1 MCFPFCKNKLPYYMT
16 YTPAQI
22 NPFWKWMRSNI
33 VNLSFSANKVVV
45 IRDWRLA
52 LLNII
57 FSLGIVSWVIY
68 SLFTG
73 KTYIVTEVPTGVASA
88 WGLASTDYTSTQAA
102 IYDGGSSFCDTL
114 TNYQFKYSDDWLY
127 STPVCAFYMG
137 AELISKLPSGNVM
150 FFTTHISETIKQ
162 RYLKPLSGCISNL
175 NGLGDATEVMGR
187 CEHAK
192 STNFLAPGIEE
203 SYFAFNHYFDSRL
216 QSGSKPM
223 TYIRTEG
230 SDENLY
236 TFEKGAAIRLKL
248 SEWLNI
254 TGIELDK
261 PFNEQNV
268 DGLDITGF
276 NGAGEDI
283 EKYPYVRTSGL
294 RLNIA
299 VRYHNFDLDRII
311 HTGVGDSEVYAVV
324 TVSPKIGWFS
334 KGDEIMYSQEGGDA
348 LFDINNPIN
357 MTSGQPNGIYYDFY
371 RYGIL
376 FDIQQTGLVGE
387 MDYLFILMQFTSG
400 IVLLGLATTL
410 VSFIAK
416 FGLGAKSELYKGAI
430 LETFDVQ
437 REAAKYATQ
446 ACVATKS
453 FKDADADGRGDLDF
467 DELRT
472 LIKESFSKSY
482 LDDGDDDSL
491 NESEINAMAYYLMRA
506 ADEHLDD
513 RVLEEREKTPEE
525 LRESKISLHEWQELS
540 TTGVFKLKDLK
551 YISKEQ
557 LEASGWTT
565 SILKKM
571 KSKG

>member
-1 MCFPFCKNKLPYYMT
+1 M
-16 YTPAQI
+16 
-22 NPFWKWMRSNI
+22 NPLWKWMRSNI

-52 LLNII
+52 VLNLI

-88 WGLASTDYTSTQAA
+88 WGLASTEYTSAQTA
-102 IYDGGSSFCDTL
+102 IYNGGSSFCDTL
-114 TNYQFKYSDDWLY
+114 TNYQFKYSDDWYYSAPLCALY
-127 STPVCAFYMG
+127 TG

-162 RYLKPLSGCISNL
+162 RYLKPLGGCLSDP
-175 NGLGDATEVMGR
+175 NGLGGAVEVMGR
-187 CEHAK
+187 CEHTK

-223 TYIRTEG
+223 TYIRREG
-230 SDENLY
+230 SDDNLY

-268 DGLDITGF
+268 NGLDITGF
-276 NGAGEDI
+276 NGAGVDI

-299 VRYHNFDLDRII
+299 VRYHNFDLDRIV
-311 HTGVGDSEVYAVV
+311 HTNIGDSEVYAVV

-334 KGDEIMYSQEGGDA
+334 KGDEILYSQEDGGRG
-348 LFDINNPIN
+348 FDIDNPIN
-357 MTSGQPNGIYYDFY
+357 LTSGQPNGIYYDFY

-387 MDYLFILMQFTSG
+387 MNYLFILMQFTSG

-410 VSFIAK
+410 VGFIAK
-416 FGLGAKSELYKGAI
+416 FGLGAKSDLYKGAI
-430 LETFDVQ
+430 LETFDVH
-437 REAAKYATQ
+437 REAAKYAAQ

-453 FKDADADGRGDLDF
+453 FKDADEDGRGDLDF
-467 DELRT
+467 DELTT
-472 LIKESFSKSY
+472 LIKGSFSKSY
-482 LDDGDDDSL
+482 LDEGVDDSFS
-491 NESEINAMAYYLMRA
+491 ESEITEMAYYMMRA
-506 ADEHLDD
+506 ADQHLDD
-513 RVLEEREKTPEE
+513 RILEEREKKPEE

-540 TTGVFKLKDLK
+540 TTGIFKLKDLK
-551 YISKEQ
+551 YVSKEQ
-557 LEASGWTT
+557 LEASGWTKG
-565 SILKKM
+565 ILKRR
-571 KSKG
+571 KSTK

>member
-1 MCFPFCKNKLPYYMT
+1 M
-16 YTPAQI
+16 
-22 NPFWKWMRSNI
+22 NPLWKWMRSNI

-52 LLNII
+52 VLNLI

-88 WGLASTDYTSTQAA
+88 WGLASTEYTSAQTA
-102 IYDGGSSFCDTL
+102 IYNGGSSFCDTL
-114 TNYQFKYSDDWLY
+114 TNYQFKYSDDWYYSAPLCALY
-127 STPVCAFYMG
+127 TG

-162 RYLKPLSGCISNL
+162 RYMKPLGGCLSDP
-175 NGLGDATEVMGR
+175 NGLGGAVEVMGR
-187 CEHAK
+187 CEHTK
-192 STNFLAPGIEE
+192 STNFFAPGIEE

-223 TYIRTEG
+223 TYIRREG
-230 SDENLY
+230 SDDNLY

-268 DGLDITGF
+268 NGLDITGF
-276 NGAGEDI
+276 NGAGVDI

-299 VRYHNFDLDRII
+299 VRYHNFDLDRIV
-311 HTGVGDSEVYAVV
+311 HTNIGDSEVYAVV

-334 KGDEIMYSQEGGDA
+334 KGDEILYSQEDGGRG
-348 LFDINNPIN
+348 FDIDNPIN
-357 MTSGQPNGIYYDFY
+357 LTSGQPNGIYYDFY

-387 MDYLFILMQFTSG
+387 MNYLFILMQFTSG

-410 VSFIAK
+410 VGFIAK
-416 FGLGAKSELYKGAI
+416 FGLGAKSDLYKGAI
-430 LETFDVQ
+430 LETFDVH
-437 REAAKYATQ
+437 REAAKYAAQ

-453 FKDADADGRGDLDF
+453 FKDADEDGRGDLDF
-467 DELRT
+467 DELTT
-472 LIKESFSKSY
+472 LIKGSFSKSY
-482 LDDGDDDSL
+482 LDEGVDDSFS
-491 NESEINAMAYYLMRA
+491 ESEITEMAYYMMRA
-506 ADEHLDD
+506 ADQHLDD
-513 RVLEEREKTPEE
+513 RILEEREKKPEE

-540 TTGVFKLKDLK
+540 TTGIFKLKDLK
-551 YISKEQ
+551 YVSKEQ
-557 LEASGWTT
+557 LEASGWTKG
-565 SILKKM
+565 ILKRR
-571 KSKG
+571 KSTK

>member
-1 MCFPFCKNKLPYYMT
+1 M
-16 YTPAQI
+16 
-22 NPFWKWMRSNI
+22 NPLWKWMRSNI

-45 IRDWRLA
+45 IRDWKLA
-52 LLNII
+52 VLNLI
-57 FSLGIVSWVIY
+57 FSLGIVSWGIY

-73 KTYIVTEVPTGVASA
+73 KTYIVTEVPTGVARA
-88 WGLASTDYTSTQAA
+88 WGLASTEYTSAQTA
-102 IYDGGSSFCDTL
+102 IYNGGSSFCDTL
-114 TNYQFKYSDDWLY
+114 TNYQFKYSDDWYYSAPLCALY
-127 STPVCAFYMG
+127 TG

-162 RYLKPLSGCISNL
+162 RYLKPLGGCLSDP
-175 NGLGDATEVMGR
+175 NGLGGAVDVMGR
-187 CEHAK
+187 CEHTK

-223 TYIRTEG
+223 TYIRREG
-230 SDENLY
+230 SDDNLY

-268 DGLDITGF
+268 NGIDITGF
-276 NGAGEDI
+276 NGAGVDI

-299 VRYHNFDLDRII
+299 VRYHNFDLDRIM
-311 HTGVGDSEVYAVV
+311 HTNIGDSEVYAVV

-334 KGDEIMYSQEGGDA
+334 KGDEILYSQEDGGRG
-348 LFDINNPIN
+348 FDIDNPIN
-357 MTSGQPNGIYYDFY
+357 LTSGQPNGIYYDFY

-387 MDYLFILMQFTSG
+387 MNYLFILMQFTSG

-410 VSFIAK
+410 VGFIAK
-416 FGLGAKSELYKGAI
+416 FGLGAKSDLYKGAI
-430 LETFDVQ
+430 LETFDVH
-437 REAAKYATQ
+437 REAAKYAAQ

-453 FKDADADGRGDLDF
+453 FKDADEDGRGDLDF
-467 DELRT
+467 DELTT
-472 LIKESFSKSY
+472 LIKGSFSKSY
-482 LDDGDDDSL
+482 LDEGVDDSFS
-491 NESEINAMAYYLMRA
+491 ESEITEMAYYMMRA
-506 ADEHLDD
+506 ADQHLDD
-513 RVLEEREKTPEE
+513 RILEEREKKPEE

-540 TTGVFKLKDLK
+540 TTGIFKLKDLK
-551 YISKEQ
+551 YVSKEQ
-557 LEASGWTT
+557 LEASGWTKG
-565 SILKKM
+565 ILKRR
-571 KSKG
+571 KSTK

>member
-1 MCFPFCKNKLPYYMT
+1 MT
-16 YTPAQI
+16 YTPAQM

-52 LLNII
+52 VLNII

-88 WGLASTDYTSTQAA
+88 WGLASTEYTSAQTA
-102 IYDGGSSFCDTL
+102 IYNGGSSFCDTL
-114 TNYQFKYSDDWLY
+114 SNYEFKYSDDWY
-127 STPVCAFYMG
+127 YYAPVCAYYMG

-162 RYLKPLSGCISNL
+162 RYIKPNDGCISDL
-175 NGLGDATEVMGR
+175 NGLGEATEVMGR
-187 CEHAK
+187 CEHSK

-223 TYIRTEG
+223 TYIRREG
-230 SDENLY
+230 SDDNLY
-236 TFEKGAAIRLKL
+236 TFERGAAIRLKL

-254 TGIELDK
+254 TGIDLDK

-276 NGAGEDI
+276 NGAGEDA

-299 VRYHNFDLDRII
+299 VKYHNFHLDRDI
-311 HTGVGDSEVYAVV
+311 HTQIGDSDVYAVV

-334 KGDEIMYSQEGGDA
+334 KGDEILYSQEGGDTS
-348 LFDINNPIN
+348 FDINNPIN
-357 MTSGQPNGIYYDFY
+357 LTNGQPNGIYYDFY

-387 MDYLFILMQFTSG
+387 MDYLFVLMQFTSG
-400 IVLLGLATTL
+400 IVLMGLATTL

-416 FGLGAKSELYKGAI
+416 FGLGTKSDLYKGVI

-453 FKDADADGRGDLDF
+453 FKDADEDGRGDLDF
-467 DELRT
+467 EELRK

-482 LDDGDDDSL
+482 LDDGVDDSF
-491 NESEINAMAYYLMRA
+491 NENEITAMAYYLMRA

-513 RVLEEREKTPEE
+513 RILEEREKTPEE

-557 LEASGWTT
+557 LEASGWAK
-565 SILKKM
+565 SILKRI
-571 KSKG
+571 KSRK

>member
-1 MCFPFCKNKLPYYMT
+1 MT
-16 YTPAQI
+16 YTPVRM
-22 NPFWKWMRSNI
+22 NPLWKWMRSNI

-52 LLNII
+52 GLNII

-88 WGLASTDYTSTQAA
+88 WGLASTEYTSAQTA
-102 IYDGGSSFCDTL
+102 IYNGGSSFCDTL
-114 TNYQFKYSDDWLY
+114 SNYEFKYSDDWY
-127 STPVCAFYMG
+127 YYAPVCAYYMG

-162 RYLKPLSGCISNL
+162 RYIKPNDGCISDL
-175 NGLGDATEVMGR
+175 NGLGEATEVMGR
-187 CEHAK
+187 CEHSK

-223 TYIRTEG
+223 TYIRREG
-230 SDENLY
+230 SDDNLY
-236 TFEKGAAIRLKL
+236 TFERGAAIRLKL

-254 TGIELDK
+254 AGIDLDK

-276 NGAGEDI
+276 NGAGEDA

-299 VRYHNFDLDRII
+299 VKYHNFHLDRDI
-311 HTGVGDSEVYAVV
+311 HTQIGDSDVYAVV

-334 KGDEIMYSQEGGDA
+334 KGDEILYSQEGGDTS
-348 LFDINNPIN
+348 FDINNPIN
-357 MTSGQPNGIYYDFY
+357 LTNGQPNGIYYDFY

-387 MDYLFILMQFTSG
+387 MDYVFILIQLTSG
-400 IVLLGLATTL
+400 VVMLGVATTL

-416 FGLGAKSELYKGAI
+416 FALGNKSEIYRGVI
-430 LETFDVQ
+430 QEEYEIG
-437 REAAKYATQ
+437 REAARYAAQ

-453 FKDADADGRGDLDF
+453 FKDADEDGKGDLDF
-467 DELRT
+467 DELRA
-472 LIKESFSKSY
+472 LIKESFSKNY
-482 LDDGDDDSL
+482 LDEGNDTHFTED
-491 NESEINAMAYYLMRA
+491 EITGMAYYLMRA
-506 ADEHLDD
+506 ADDHLND
-513 RVLEEREKTPEE
+513 RILDKREKTPDE
-525 LRESKISLHEWQELS
+525 LRHSKISLHEWQELS
-540 TTGVFKLKDLK
+540 TNGVFKFKNLKATSTEHIRNTGWKKDSLK
-551 YISKEQ
+551 QRKSV
-557 LEASGWTT
+557 LN
-565 SILKKM
+565 LKT
-571 KSKG
+571 

>member
-1 MCFPFCKNKLPYYMT
+1 M
-16 YTPAQI
+16 
-22 NPFWKWMRSNI
+22 NPLWKWMRSNI

-52 LLNII
+52 VLNLI

-73 KTYIVTEVPTGVASA
+73 KTYIVTEVPTGVARA
-88 WGLASTDYTSTQAA
+88 WGLASTEYTSAQTA
-102 IYDGGSSFCDTL
+102 IYNGGSSFCDTL
-114 TNYQFKYSDDWLY
+114 TNYQFKYSDDWYYSAPLCALY
-127 STPVCAFYMG
+127 TG

-162 RYLKPLSGCISNL
+162 RYLKPLGGCLSDP
-175 NGLGDATEVMGR
+175 NGLGGAVDVMGR
-187 CEHAK
+187 CEHTK

-223 TYIRTEG
+223 TYIRREG
-230 SDENLY
+230 SDDNLY

-268 DGLDITGF
+268 NGIDITGF
-276 NGAGEDI
+276 NGAGVDI

-299 VRYHNFDLDRII
+299 VRYHNFDLDRIM
-311 HTGVGDSEVYAVV
+311 HTNIGDSEVYAVV

-334 KGDEIMYSQEGGDA
+334 KGDEILYSQEDGGRG
-348 LFDINNPIN
+348 FDIDNPIN
-357 MTSGQPNGIYYDFY
+357 LTSGQPNGIYYDFY

-387 MDYLFILMQFTSG
+387 MNYLFILMQFTSG

-410 VSFIAK
+410 VGFIAK
-416 FGLGAKSELYKGAI
+416 FGLGAKSDLYKGAI
-430 LETFDVQ
+430 LETFDVH
-437 REAAKYATQ
+437 REAAKYAAQ

-453 FKDADADGRGDLDF
+453 FKDADEDGRGDLDF
-467 DELRT
+467 DELTT
-472 LIKESFSKSY
+472 LIKGSFSKSY
-482 LDDGDDDSL
+482 LDEGVDDSFS
-491 NESEINAMAYYLMRA
+491 ESEITEMAYYMMRA
-506 ADEHLDD
+506 ADQHLDD
-513 RVLEEREKTPEE
+513 RILEEREKKPEE

-540 TTGVFKLKDLK
+540 TTGIFKLKDLK
-551 YISKEQ
+551 YVSKEQ
-557 LEASGWTT
+557 LEASGWTKG
-565 SILKKM
+565 ILKRR
-571 KSKG
+571 KSTK